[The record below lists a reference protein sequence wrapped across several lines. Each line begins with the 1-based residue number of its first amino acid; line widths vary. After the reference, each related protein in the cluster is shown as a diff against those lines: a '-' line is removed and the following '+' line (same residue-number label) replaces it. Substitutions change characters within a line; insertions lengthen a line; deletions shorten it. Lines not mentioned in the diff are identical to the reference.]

1 LIQARRSRVSIQN
14 AENCHRTSLSF
25 TIRPNTAGSGWS
37 EIEDLVDV
45 PVEVAQVRATGQP
58 KLIDGTP
65 ADVVRAWIELMGWEK
80 HDAPVFLEP
89 LE

>member
-1 LIQARRSRVSIQN
+1 
-14 AENCHRTSLSF
+14 LSF

-37 EIEDLVDV
+37 EIKDLLDV
-45 PVEVAQVRATGQP
+45 PVEVAQVCARGQP
-58 KLIDGTP
+58 KLIDGT
-65 ADVVRAWIELMGWEK
+65 AAEAVRSWIELMGWEQ